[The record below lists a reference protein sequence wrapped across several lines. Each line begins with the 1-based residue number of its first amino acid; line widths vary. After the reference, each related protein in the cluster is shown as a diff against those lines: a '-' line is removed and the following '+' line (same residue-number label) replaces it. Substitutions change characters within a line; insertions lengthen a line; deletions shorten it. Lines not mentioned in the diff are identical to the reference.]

1 MDVYVNNGEKQP
13 GCDDRILELTNS
25 ADKLVTMINIPGLKN
40 SSFNLYLVLT

>member
-25 ADKLVTMINIPGLKN
+25 ADKLVTMTNIPGLNNRLFFK
-40 SSFNLYLVLT
+40 